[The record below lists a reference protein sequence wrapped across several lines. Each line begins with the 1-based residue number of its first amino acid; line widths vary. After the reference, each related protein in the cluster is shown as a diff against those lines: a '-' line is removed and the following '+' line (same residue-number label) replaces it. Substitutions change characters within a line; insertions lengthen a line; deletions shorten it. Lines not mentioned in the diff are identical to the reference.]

1 MMLQIAYLMNYQGK
15 ILRALDIPYLSLG
28 DLNYKCCYNLR
39 KEIDRRLRE
48 ISKHKKYNKTRSLRM
63 DFDLGEEMVE
73 LQNLH
78 SPNGVG
84 TIP

>member
-15 ILRALDIPYLSLG
+15 ILRALGIPYLSLNE
-28 DLNYKCCYNLR
+28 LNCKCRFNLR

-48 ISKHKKYNKTRSLRM
+48 ISKDQRYNRSRSLLM

-78 SPNGVG
+78 PPNGVV

>member
-15 ILRALDIPYLSLG
+15 ILRALGIPYLSLNQMNVKVSG
-28 DLNYKCCYNLR
+28 NIR

-48 ISKHKKYNKTRSLRM
+48 ISKNKKYDRTRTLVM

-78 SPNGVG
+78 PPNGVV